1 MQAEQSPVE
10 TRIQLCSVRESKTIK
25 ILSLLS
31 SEKALR
37 AVKER
42 ALSARLVKAMVV
54 ALIPS

>member
-1 MQAEQSPVE
+1 ME
-10 TRIQLCSVRESKTIK
+10 TKIQPCSVRESKTIK

-31 SEKALR
+31 SKKALR

-42 ALSARLVKAMVV
+42 SLRARLVKAMVV

>member
-1 MQAEQSPVE
+1 ME
-10 TRIQLCSVRESKTIK
+10 TKIQPCSVRENKTIK

-31 SEKALR
+31 SEIALR

-54 ALIPS
+54 ALILS